1 MYCVKCKKKT
11 NTTSEKLVTTTNN
24 RTMKRGSCAVCG
36 TTKTQFIA
44 NPKGEGILN
53 RMINS
58 LPVEMHLLGHNFT
71 GPGTKLNKRLNAD
84 LTPKAWSK
92 PINRIDKAAYHH
104 DICYLKNNDT
114 ETRNRVCDKNML
126 EEMKN
131 IYNPSLRERM
141 ERGLVSTLIGTKKRF
156 GWGVV
161 NGTGYNVKKKKFS
174 VLAEE
179 LHKPVKRKFRKRRVL
194 VSGIDK
200 IWAADLA
207 DMKALSKENEG
218 YKFLLLVIDTFS
230 KYGWIVP
237 LKNKKGETIVKALKE
252 IFKESGRRP
261 DKLWTDKGRE
271 FFNKDVRDLVYLYAT
286 ENEEKSS
293 IAERWIRTMKEKMF
307 KYFTDNNT
315 YNYIDA
321 LPELVEDYN
330 NTVHSSTKLTPT
342 DASKEENELK
352 VWRNLYPDRY
362 KTSRLNPKF
371 SVGDKVRITKK
382 KKDFEKGYTAR
393 WTEEIFTIKEIR
405 ETNPITYK
413 LKDLKGEE
421 IEGTFYE
428 PELQKTEQQIY
439 RIEKIIKKEKGRSFV
454 KWKGYPDKF
463 NSWVDNKDLIDL
475 N

>member
-1 MYCVKCKKKT
+1 M
-11 NTTSEKLVTTTNN
+11 
-24 RTMKRGSCAVCG
+24 
-36 TTKTQFIA
+36 
-44 NPKGEGILN
+44 
-53 RMINS
+53 
-58 LPVEMHLLGHNFT
+58 
-71 GPGTKLNKRLNAD
+71 
-84 LTPKAWSK
+84 
-92 PINRIDKAAYHH
+92 
-104 DICYLKNNDT
+104 
-114 ETRNRVCDKNML
+114 
-126 EEMKN
+126 
-131 IYNPSLRERM
+131 
-141 ERGLVSTLIGTKKRF
+141 
-156 GWGVV
+156 
-161 NGTGYNVKKKKFS
+161 
-174 VLAEE
+174 LAEE

-207 DMKALSKENEG
+207 DMQALSKENEG

-237 LKNKKGETIVKALKE
+237 LKDKKGETIVKALKE

-342 DASKEENELK
+342 DASKEENELT

-413 LKDLKGEE
+413 LEDLQGEE

-454 KWKGYPDKF
+454 KWKGYSDKF

>member
-1 MYCVKCKKKT
+1 M
-11 NTTSEKLVTTTNN
+11 
-24 RTMKRGSCAVCG
+24 
-36 TTKTQFIA
+36 
-44 NPKGEGILN
+44 
-53 RMINS
+53 
-58 LPVEMHLLGHNFT
+58 
-71 GPGTKLNKRLNAD
+71 
-84 LTPKAWSK
+84 
-92 PINRIDKAAYHH
+92 
-104 DICYLKNNDT
+104 
-114 ETRNRVCDKNML
+114 
-126 EEMKN
+126 
-131 IYNPSLRERM
+131 
-141 ERGLVSTLIGTKKRF
+141 
-156 GWGVV
+156 
-161 NGTGYNVKKKKFS
+161 
-174 VLAEE
+174 
-179 LHKPVKRKFRKRRVL
+179 

-207 DMKALSKENEG
+207 DMQALSEENEG

-230 KYGWIVP
+230 KYGWIKP
-237 LKNKKGETIVKALKE
+237 LKNKKGETMVKAFKT
-252 IFKESGRRP
+252 IFEEGRTP
-261 DKLWTDKGRE
+261 GKLWTDKGTE
-271 FFNKDVRDLVYLYAT
+271 FYNKNMNDLRKLYDIELYST

-315 YNYIDA
+315 YNYIGA

-371 SVGDKVRITKK
+371 SVGDEVRITKK
-382 KKDFEKGYTAR
+382 KKVFEKGYTTR

-413 LKDLKGEE
+413 LEDLQGEE
-421 IEGTFYE
+421 IKGTFYE

-454 KWKGYPDKF
+454 KWKGYSDKF

>member
-1 MYCVKCKKKT
+1 M
-11 NTTSEKLVTTTNN
+11 
-24 RTMKRGSCAVCG
+24 
-36 TTKTQFIA
+36 
-44 NPKGEGILN
+44 
-53 RMINS
+53 
-58 LPVEMHLLGHNFT
+58 
-71 GPGTKLNKRLNAD
+71 
-84 LTPKAWSK
+84 
-92 PINRIDKAAYHH
+92 
-104 DICYLKNNDT
+104 
-114 ETRNRVCDKNML
+114 
-126 EEMKN
+126 
-131 IYNPSLRERM
+131 
-141 ERGLVSTLIGTKKRF
+141 
-156 GWGVV
+156 
-161 NGTGYNVKKKKFS
+161 
-174 VLAEE
+174 LAEE

-207 DMKALSKENEG
+207 DMQALSKENEG

-237 LKNKKGETIVKALKE
+237 LKDKKGETIVKALKE

-261 DKLWTDKGRE
+261 AKLWTDKGRE

-293 IAERWIRTMKEKMF
+293 IAERWIRTMKEEIF

-342 DASKEENELK
+342 DASKEENELT

-382 KKDFEKGYTAR
+382 KEVFEKGYTKR

-413 LKDLKGEE
+413 LEDLQGEE

-439 RIEKIIKKEKGRSFV
+439 RIEKIIKNEKGRSFV